1 MKYIKFGTE
10 DKDMKV
16 NLIFNSHFLYLVIST
31 IEYILYYEPTIACS
45 PVGLI
50 RV

>member
-31 IEYILYYEPTIACS
+31 IEYIILPTHNCLLS
-45 PVGLI
+45 SWLD
-50 RV
+50 